1 MMSPPPPAQVDGDDD
16 TYNMSSTTPL
26 RPSPPPPSPNTE
38 ETEGAHASPAPH
50 PQPDPLIPGG
60 TALIPGTTPSLTLA
74 RSLPLPPD
82 ALTTISPMDLFVSQ
96 VSTFSSEARVDAM
109 RRLSVVAA
117 AMGPDATLST
127 LLPYLATNV
136 AMNDD
141 EEDEVL
147 LLLAD
152 QLGNLVPGLIPGDR
166 ALPVLPLLE
175 RIASVEETVVRDRA
189 VESICKIVPVLGAAV
204 GGGGGGAAGG
214 AGEEDG
220 MSAEAKGGNADGGG
234 ADDDDQTPTTAEGP
248 GGAAPSLLLAMAKRL
263 SGADWFTA
271 RVSAAGILPAVY
283 RFFSTADG
291 ATAANAEEVRRELRT
306 LYKDLSTDDTP
317 MVRRSAAKNLG
328 SFVEAVANLPRTA
341 ASLSAASGGGSI
353 EAMVTQPAVRKI
365 VLEELVPV
373 YQNLGSDEQDSVRLL
388 AVAASGSVGYALGCD
403 AELTSELVWPV
414 VRGGCQ
420 DLSWRVR
427 HNLSKEFATVAGSLG
442 FTSSEYGAKQT
453 EIFRSFSGL
462 LQDQEAE
469 VRAVAVE
476 SIARMAQLGGPDL
489 FQAHITPALPTLAE
503 DPVME
508 VRSKLAQAIM
518 DCCDEATCAILTDRV
533 VLQDFKP
540 LLEGFLN
547 DEFAEVQLR
556 VLTKLARVSHLLA
569 RMDTVVGSIL
579 AMAKAINWRVRD
591 AVSRLLP
598 HLAEARGIAFFE
610 EHLMEL
616 WLKLL
621 LDQVAE
627 VRFGCISGMSKLLS
641 VAGPAWMQREILP
654 HYLRIYE
661 ESSSYLT
668 RITIIRSFAEL
679 VKDGGGAAYGHA
691 LLEDVLSLMLKGLR
705 DKVAN
710 VRMVAAQGLATVAS
724 GDEAIW
730 SARVQPELMAR
741 VTEDD
746 DEDCKFYAQVALDAR
761 A

>member
-1 MMSPPPPAQVDGDDD
+1 M
-16 TYNMSSTTPL
+16 
-26 RPSPPPPSPNTE
+26 E

-189 VESICKIVPVLGAAV
+189 VEGICKIVPVLCGAV
-204 GGGGGGAAGG
+204 SGAGG
-214 AGEEDG
+214 ADEEDE
-220 MSAEAKGGNADGGG
+220 MSAEADGGNADGGG
-234 ADDDDQTPTTAEGP
+234 ADGDDQTPTTTEGP

-271 RVSAAGILPAVY
+271 RVSAAGILPVVY
-283 RFFSTADG
+283 RFFSAASSSDG

-341 ASLSAASGGGSI
+341 TSLSTTSGVGGI
-353 EAMVTQPAVRKI
+353 EAMVTQPTIRKI
-365 VLEELVPV
+365 VLEELVPI
-373 YQNLGSDEQDSVRLL
+373 YRNLGSDEQDSVRLL

-420 DLSWRVR
+420 DLSW
-427 HNLSKEFATVAGSLG
+427 
-442 FTSSEYGAKQT
+442 
-453 EIFRSFSGL
+453 
-462 LQDQEAE
+462 
-469 VRAVAVE
+469 
-476 SIARMAQLGGPDL
+476 
-489 FQAHITPALPTLAE
+489 
-503 DPVME
+503 
-508 VRSKLAQAIM
+508 
-518 DCCDEATCAILTDRV
+518 
-533 VLQDFKP
+533 
-540 LLEGFLN
+540 
-547 DEFAEVQLR
+547 
-556 VLTKLARVSHLLA
+556 
-569 RMDTVVGSIL
+569 
-579 AMAKAINWRVRD
+579 
-591 AVSRLLP
+591 
-598 HLAEARGIAFFE
+598 
-610 EHLMEL
+610 
-616 WLKLL
+616 
-621 LDQVAE
+621 
-627 VRFGCISGMSKLLS
+627 
-641 VAGPAWMQREILP
+641 
-654 HYLRIYE
+654 
-661 ESSSYLT
+661 
-668 RITIIRSFAEL
+668 
-679 VKDGGGAAYGHA
+679 
-691 LLEDVLSLMLKGLR
+691 
-705 DKVAN
+705 
-710 VRMVAAQGLATVAS
+710 
-724 GDEAIW
+724 
-730 SARVQPELMAR
+730 
-741 VTEDD
+741 
-746 DEDCKFYAQVALDAR
+746 
-761 A
+761 